1 MSTYPPQPPYAYQA
15 QPPPPQQQTS
25 SKAIIALVMAI
36 LAWTTCPIIL
46 AIPALI
52 FSGQA
57 KREIE
62 SSNGW
67 VTGEGLVTASRV
79 VAWLNIGLWGLG
91 ALAFFAFFVIAI
103 IFGEA
108 STMSEVTPDTIPA
121 F

>member
-1 MSTYPPQPPYAYQA
+1 
-15 QPPPPQQQTS
+15 
-25 SKAIIALVMAI
+25 MAV

-62 SSNGW
+62 LSNGW
-67 VTGEGLVTASRV
+67 VTGEGFVTASRV
-79 VAWLNIGLWGLG
+79 MAWLNIGLWSLF
-91 ALAFFAFFVIAI
+91 ALAFVAIFAFAI
-103 IFGEA
+103 IFGES
-108 STMSEVTPDTIPA
+108 STMSDVTPNTIPE

>member
-1 MSTYPPQPPYAYQA
+1 MSTYPP

-36 LAWTTCPIIL
+36 LAWTTCPIVL

-57 KREIE
+57 KREID

-67 VTGEGLVTASRV
+67 VTGEGLVTASRIM
-79 VAWLNIGLWGLG
+79 AWLNIGLMGLF
-91 ALAFFAFFVIAI
+91 ALVMLGFFAFAVA
-103 IFGEA
+103 FGA
-108 STMSEVTPDTIPA
+108 SSEMVEVTPNTVPD